1 MNLTQTI
8 ALLQFTQRVASG
20 EFKGP
25 VEFAKALLGLA
36 LDEVSI
42 DDLKVYLSDEARARD
57 DAMADVAEALKV
69 VIL

>member
-25 VEFAKALLGLA
+25 IEFAKALLGLA
-36 LDEVSI
+36 LDEVSV
-42 DDLKVYLSDEARARD
+42 DDLKVYLSEAAQTRA
-57 DAMADVAEALKV
+57 DAIADAAEAVKT